1 MTSSPA
7 EAAEPAPE
15 PDQPAPFL
23 LELALPVE
31 AALRLGRH
39 PAITARREGR
49 ARGSAEDVVWLDSAE
64 GLLASHGLVLEQRRR
79 AEPAFRRAL
88 PEDATACCPG
98 QPAAPEAAAPEGWD
112 QLTPVP
118 LAAFTG
124 RRSVSQLGGADPIGL
139 DLLHGRLRA
148 VADEE
153 PAARLTLSGAPA
165 AVLALART
173 LASDLALLPAPALA
187 EAGRALARQE
197 APRPRR
203 KGAPEVSPEASVEA
217 AIQAV
222 IGHLLEVMLHQAP
235 RCVLGAGPEG
245 VHQLR
250 VALRRLRSALRNFRP
265 AIRCA
270 AVDAFDKELGLLA
283 RRLGPA
289 RDWDVFLGG
298 LGAALAAAVPGDK
311 RCTQLLKT
319 AESRRDAA
327 YAALRQALD
336 GAGFRHLVLDGIA
349 LVALRPWRE
358 VDTPSPLLDLPVAAF
373 GASLLDK
380 RWHKLCSEGEDAE
393 SLDAE
398 ALHELRLG
406 CKRLRYAAELFAPL
420 WPGKAGRRFLQRLSR
435 AQEALGQANDLTV
448 ARALVAGLAH
458 GTGAEA
464 SPGTPAALPWAV
476 GLAEGFALGRA
487 GETRVEA
494 LKAWEKLRD
503 AKTFW
508 DAG

>member
-1 MTSSPA
+1 M
-7 EAAEPAPE
+7 
-15 PDQPAPFL
+15 
-23 LELALPVE
+23 
-31 AALRLGRH
+31 
-39 PAITARREGR
+39 
-49 ARGSAEDVVWLDSAE
+49 VWLDSAE
-64 GLLASHGLVLEQRRR
+64 GLLARHGLVLEQRRR
-79 AEPAFRRAL
+79 AEPAFRRTL
-88 PEDATACCPG
+88 PTAATACCPG
-98 QPAAPEAAAPEGWD
+98 QPATPEAAPPEGWD

-124 RRSVSQLGGADPIGL
+124 RRSLIRLGGAAPIGL
-139 DLLHGRLRA
+139 DLVHGRLRA

-153 PAARLTLSGAPA
+153 AAARLTLSGDAA

-173 LASDLALLPAPALA
+173 LAADLALLPAPALA

-203 KGAPEVSPEASVEA
+203 KGAPEVPPAASVEA

-235 RCVLGAGPEG
+235 RCVLGTGPEG

-250 VALRRLRSALRNFRP
+250 VALRRLRSALKNFRP

-270 AVDAFDKELGLLA
+270 EVDAFDKELGLLA

-298 LGAALAAAVPGDK
+298 LGAALAAAVPAEK
-311 RCTQLLKT
+311 RCAQLLRA
-319 AESRRDAA
+319 AEARRDAA
-327 YAALRQALD
+327 YAALREALD
-336 GAGFRHLVLDGIA
+336 GAGFRRLVLDGIA
-349 LVALRPWRE
+349 LVTLRPWRQAE
-358 VDTPSPLLDLPVAAF
+358 AAVALLDQPVAEF

-380 RWHKLCSEGEDAE
+380 RWHKLCEEGEDAA

-420 WPGKAGRRFLQRLSR
+420 WPGKPARRFLQRLAR
-435 AQEALGQANDLTV
+435 VQEALGHANDLTV
-448 ARALVAGLAH
+448 ARSLVAGLA
-458 GTGAEA
+458 A
-464 SPGTPAALPWAV
+464 GTPAALPWAI

-487 GETRVEA
+487 GETRAEA
-494 LKAWEKLRD
+494 LNAWEKLRD